1 MNDEGL
7 FERLIGDGRELFKLF
22 AYALIACGGF
32 ALFQAATGHF
42 LPHDTQFLGMTAE
55 QLCTLRGCRVVHFMM
70 HDRVSFGG
78 VLIAIGTIYLWL
90 AEFPMRNGERWA
102 WWAFVVSGGAGF
114 LSFLAYLGY
123 GYLDTWHGVAT
134 LAIVPLFAAAL
145 YRTRGLRQRRT
156 ERPPFDLRSRAA
168 IGRVLLVMSTAGIV
182 AAGLV
187 ITTVGM
193 TAVFVPQDLEFMGI
207 TRDEL
212 TSFNVRLIPLIAHD
226 RAGFGGA
233 LVSCGAAMLMAVL
246 YGKPSRSL
254 WQALAISGLFGFAT
268 AIGIHP
274 LIGYTNLTHLLPAI
288 AGCLVYAIGLVM
300 TRPVREA
307 DALLA
312 GSPA

>member
-1 MNDEGL
+1 
-7 FERLIGDGRELFKLF
+7 
-22 AYALIACGGF
+22 
-32 ALFQAATGHF
+32 
-42 LPHDTQFLGMTAE
+42 MTAE

-90 AEFPMRNGERWA
+90 AEFPMRNGEMWA

-134 LAIVPLFAAAL
+134 LAIVPLFVAAL
-145 YRTRGLRQRRT
+145 YRTRGLGQRRT
-156 ERPPFDLRSRAA
+156 ERPSFDLRSRAG
-168 IGRVLLVMSTAGIV
+168 IGRALLVMATAGII

-212 TSFNVRLIPLIAHD
+212 QSFNVRLIPLIAHD

-233 LVSCGAAMLMAVL
+233 LVSCGAGMFMAVL

-274 LIGYTNLTHLLPAI
+274 LIGYTSLTHLLPAI
-288 AGCLVYAIGLVM
+288 AGCLVYAVGLVM
-300 TRPVREA
+300 TR
-307 DALLA
+307 
-312 GSPA
+312 